1 MLDSVRMKA
10 KSSPQDVLR
19 QIAQIQRMERGKLSV
34 MGPGSAGP
42 FYRLQSW
49 EKGKNVSTYVPRE
62 QAPAVAEAIAGY
74 QRFEALSQEYARL
87 VIEKTR
93 AEIAGSS
100 KKTPRRPRFSSPRTP
115 KSAS

>member
-1 MLDSVRMKA
+1 MNA

-49 EKGKNVSTYVPRE
+49 EQGKNVSKYVPRE
-62 QAPAVAEAIAGY
+62 QVPAVAEALAGY

-100 KKTPRRPRFSSPRTP
+100 KKTKRHPKFSSPRTP